1 MATVIQQDQTL
12 SFKGHLRIDN
22 ISETL
27 QCLRDLQLSAP
38 LTLNFSEVTQV
49 DTAAISLVLEI
60 QRQLH
65 AQASPGAH
73 DHPLQVVG
81 VPENLRSLM
90 QLYGVDGFL
99 LQ

>member
-1 MATVIQQDQTL
+1 MATVIQLDQTL

-49 DTAAISLVLEI
+49 DTAAISLILEI

-65 AQASPGAH
+65 AQASHGTH
-73 DHPLQVVG
+73 DHSLQVVG
-81 VPENLRSLM
+81 VPDNLRSLM